1 MRYKKAIAL
10 MIANLVARRF
20 YDGEKSLTALDISS
34 QLDLPSRLTRII
46 LNEFVQT
53 GTLVEVKTEKDQ
65 EIVYQPGI
73 TESRFT
79 VKYLVDTIEKKGINS
94 LPISDTRELLQIN
107 ELMEKMEKAM
117 DGDLGKLNIKDLVTS

>member
-10 MIANLVARRF
+10 MIADLIARRF
-20 YDGEKSLTALDISS
+20 YNREKALTAIEIST

-53 GTLVEVKTEKDQ
+53 GVLVEVKTETDQ

-73 TESRFT
+73 TESKFT
-79 VKYLVDTIEKKGINS
+79 VKFLIDALDKRGINN
-94 LPISDTRELLQIN
+94 LPITDTKELLQIN
-107 ELMEKMEKAM
+107 EL
-117 DGDLGKLNIKDLVTS
+117 